1 MKIERVMQ
9 LMELERECVLRQDGT
24 DCPRNV
30 DPIRGCYGCPLLVH
44 DGKEIVEAYD
54 RVITMLRCVS
64 NTKEWFS
71 EILKGEE
78 E

>member
-30 DPIRGCYGCPLLVH
+30 DPTRGCYGCPLLVH

-64 NTKEWFS
+64 NTKEWLS
-71 EILKGEE
+71 EIVKGEE